1 MRRKEKYVQLQSNPP
16 LKETT
21 PLERERETQEKKKK
35 KKKRTQEIEA
45 QVKFRK
51 EKSINKGRT

>member
-21 PLERERETQEKKKK
+21 PLERERETQKEKKEL
-35 KKKRTQEIEA
+35 KRQ
-45 QVKFRK
+45 KHK
-51 EKSINKGRT
+51 